1 MNDRWAKAA
10 LTAYR
15 VAGSLAYPAV
25 GSYVS
30 WRASKGKEDKERRRE
45 RYGIPSEIRPPG
57 VPLVWV
63 HAASMGESA
72 AVSPLVSEIAAD
84 GITIVMTTGTVTSA
98 ATVAE
103 RLGDR
108 VIHQYVPLDLKPC
121 VSRFLDHWQPE
132 LAIVAESEIWPTTM
146 SELASRRIPQVLVNA
161 RLSDRS
167 FKRWKSAPGV
177 AEALL
182 SKLAH
187 VVAQSEIDGERYHLL
202 GARAVSVAGNLK
214 ADVEAPPAHLLDLE
228 AARQGIGMRPVWAAL
243 STHEGEEEMA
253 ANIHLRLMEER
264 GRVLTIIV
272 PRHVERADAIQR
284 DFEAKGLQVARWSRG
299 ELPTP
304 TTDIFLGDT
313 MGDMGFYLR
322 LTEVAFIGKS
332 IRGEGGQ
339 NPLEAAMLGTAI
351 LSGRYVQNF
360 REVYHRLIERGAA
373 WIVQDEAELGAAVSE
388 LFDRPAARRQMMD
401 AARDSVADMGGALKR
416 TMAALDPFLLPL
428 RLSCRMDW
436 GN

>member
-1 MNDRWAKAA
+1 MNDKWAKAA

-25 GSYVS
+25 GPYVS
-30 WRASKGKEDKERRRE
+30 WRAARGKEDKERRRE
-45 RYGIPSEIRPPG
+45 RYGVPGEMRPHG

-72 AVSPLVSEIAAD
+72 AVSPLVSAIAAD
-84 GITIVMTTGTVTSA
+84 GIAVVMTTGTVTSA
-98 ATVAE
+98 AAVHE
-103 RLGDR
+103 RLGDS

-132 LAIVAESEIWPTTM
+132 LAVVAESEIWPTTM
-146 SELASRRIPQVLVNA
+146 TELAARRIPQVLVNA

-182 SKLAH
+182 SKLSH

-202 GARAVSVAGNLK
+202 GARAVTVAGNLK
-214 ADVEAPPAHLLDLE
+214 ADVEAPPVNRDDLE
-228 AARQGIGMRPVWAAL
+228 DARRGIGMRPVWAAL
-243 STHEGEEEMA
+243 STHEGEEDIA
-253 ANIHLRLMEER
+253 ANIHLRLREER
-264 GRVLTIIV
+264 GRLLTLIV
-272 PRHVERADAIQR
+272 PRHVDRADAIQR
-284 DFEAKGLQVARWSRG
+284 DLEAKGLQVARWSRG
-299 ELPTP
+299 ELPLP

-322 LTEVAFIGKS
+322 LTDIAFIGKS

-360 REVYHRLIERGAA
+360 REVYHRLIDKGAA

-388 LFDRPAARRQMMD
+388 LFDRPAARRQMIE
-401 AARDSVADMGGALKR
+401 AARESVADMSGALKR

-428 RLSCRMDW
+428 RLSSRMDW
-436 GN
+436 GG